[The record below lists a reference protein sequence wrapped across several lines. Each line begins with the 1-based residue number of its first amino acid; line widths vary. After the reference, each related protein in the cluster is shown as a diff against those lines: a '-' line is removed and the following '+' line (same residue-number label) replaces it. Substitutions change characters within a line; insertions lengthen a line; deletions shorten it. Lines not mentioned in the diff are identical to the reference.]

1 MLAGWG
7 RGEAGTEKGKGHA
20 QREREGGVR
29 FAEVISPLKD
39 DKWHGTVSES
49 QDVQEEKT
57 WGTLVEQPLYPEVFR
72 IATGRRSFWVQ
83 WAVATQ
89 VHSAYLQL
97 GRAEQKGDGLP

>member
-39 DKWHGTVSES
+39 DK
-49 QDVQEEKT
+49 
-57 WGTLVEQPLYPEVFR
+57 
-72 IATGRRSFWVQ
+72 
-83 WAVATQ
+83 
-89 VHSAYLQL
+89 
-97 GRAEQKGDGLP
+97 